1 MFPSTNFQILPT
13 SLPTQTHTLSPR
25 KITHKI
31 KIKTN
36 KKTVRWKNAKTKQ
49 KVHKK
54 TYGVHFGF
62 SNSFWALKLPWSVV
76 DIPSNTLLGGKTDF
90 SPFTSR
96 YQLAIASWLGMRLCI
111 HVPFSVWEFCLAWI
125 CLVGMA
131 SRYEFICVSLLLC
144 LEDTAGSHPPFKGF
158 TILAQQ
164 SLFLYYIVFLV
175 ESRNLSKCWL
185 EVDPGCSAL
194 NRTL

>member
-76 DIPSNTLLGGKTDF
+76 DIPSNTLLGGKNWF
-90 SPFTSR
+90 FPL
-96 YQLAIASWLGMRLCI
+96 YQQVSISNSFLIRDETLHPRPL
-111 HVPFSVWEFCLAWI
+111 FSV
-125 CLVGMA
+125 G
-131 SRYEFICVSLLLC
+131 
-144 LEDTAGSHPPFKGF
+144 
-158 TILAQQ
+158 ILSGLNLSCRHGQ
-164 SLFLYYIVFLV
+164 SLWVHMCITSVV
-175 ESRNLSKCWL
+175 SGRHCWQ
-185 EVDPGCSAL
+185 SS
-194 NRTL
+194 TI